1 MRQYMSNSSKGKLNS
16 KERFLFLDYL
26 QNSLLNGFS
35 LGTSLELMPIIWSK
49 QKKILGQVNKRLQ
62 SGAKLSKEMERL
74 GFSKTV
80 VSQIDLAMNQ
90 GNLVECLGQLASLSR
105 LKNEQIKKLKAEM
118 SYPFVLAVMM
128 VLLLV
133 FMQTFVSSQFANT
146 GEHTGDIMLFVL
158 LVMGLLF
165 IYFLVKV
172 TTLLKK
178 QDYRSLVKLEHYPI
192 IGSTIKLYVNYL
204 LVYDAG
210 LLLAS
215 GFSLQKMCE
224 YAAKQETGSLQQVI
238 GAKVGNQLR
247 DGKSLEEIIKKEPF
261 LPNELLLLV
270 QTGAKKSDLSKRCLL
285 LGKTLFT
292 NLSNKI
298 EKLIVNVQPFC
309 FILIGLCIIG
319 MYLKLLLPMY
329 AMMQSI

>member
-80 VSQIDLAMNQ
+80 VTQIDLAMNQ

-192 IGSTIKLYVNYL
+192 IGSNIKLYVNYL

>member
-80 VSQIDLAMNQ
+80 VTQIDLAMNQ

-192 IGSTIKLYVNYL
+192 IGSNIKLYVNYL

-247 DGKSLEEIIKKEPF
+247 DGKGLEEIIKKEPF

>member
-35 LGTSLELMPIIWSK
+35 LGTSLELMPIVWSK

-80 VSQIDLAMNQ
+80 VTQIDLAMNQ

-238 GAKVGNQLR
+238 GAKVGNLLR
-247 DGKSLEEIIKKEPF
+247 DGKSLEEIIKKESF

>member
-1 MRQYMSNSSKGKLNS
+1 MRQYLSNSSKGKLNS

-35 LGTSLELMPIIWSK
+35 LGTSLELMPIVWSK
-49 QKKILGQVNKRLQ
+49 QKKILGQLNKHLQ
-62 SGAKLSKEMERL
+62 AGAKLSKEMKRL

-80 VSQIDLAMNQ
+80 VTQIDLAMNQ

-128 VLLLV
+128 VLLLA

-215 GFSLQKMCE
+215 GFSLQKICE

>member
-80 VSQIDLAMNQ
+80 VTQIDLAMNQ

-247 DGKSLEEIIKKEPF
+247 AGKGLEEIIKKESF
-261 LPNELLLLV
+261 LPNELLLLM

>member
-1 MRQYMSNSSKGKLNS
+1 MRQYLSNSSKGKLNS

-35 LGTSLELMPIIWSK
+35 LGTSLELMPIVWSK
-49 QKKILGQVNKRLQ
+49 QKKILGQLNKHLQ
-62 SGAKLSKEMERL
+62 AGAKLSKEMERL

-80 VSQIDLAMNQ
+80 VIQIDLAMNQ

-128 VLLLV
+128 VLLLA

-146 GEHTGDIMLFVL
+146 GEHTGDIVLFVL

-270 QTGAKKSDLSKRCLL
+270 QTGAKKSDLSKRSLL

-292 NLSNKI
+292 NWSNKI

-319 MYLKLLLPMY
+319 MYLKLFLPMY

>member
-80 VSQIDLAMNQ
+80 VTQIDLAMNQ

-118 SYPFVLAVMM
+118 SYPFVLAVMI

-292 NLSNKI
+292 NLSHKI

>member
-1 MRQYMSNSSKGKLNS
+1 MRQYLSNSSKGKLNS

-35 LGTSLELMPIIWSK
+35 LGTSLELMPIVWSK
-49 QKKILGQVNKRLQ
+49 QKKILGQLNKRLQ
-62 SGAKLSKEMERL
+62 AGAKLSKEMERL

-80 VSQIDLAMNQ
+80 VIQIDLAMNQ

-128 VLLLV
+128 VLLLA

>member
-35 LGTSLELMPIIWSK
+35 LGTSLELMPIVWSK

-80 VSQIDLAMNQ
+80 VTQIDLAMNQ

>member
-16 KERFLFLDYL
+16 EERFLFLDYL

-35 LGTSLELMPIIWSK
+35 LGTSLELMPIVWSK

-80 VSQIDLAMNQ
+80 VTQIDLAMNQ

-298 EKLIVNVQPFC
+298 EKLIANVQPFC

>member
-80 VSQIDLAMNQ
+80 VTQIDLAMNQ

-247 DGKSLEEIIKKEPF
+247 DGTSLEEIIKKEPF

>member
-1 MRQYMSNSSKGKLNS
+1 MRQYLSNSSKGKLNS
-16 KERFLFLDYL
+16 RERFLFLDYL

-35 LGTSLELMPIIWSK
+35 LGTSLELMPIVWSK
-49 QKKILGQVNKRLQ
+49 QKKILGQLNKRLQ

-80 VSQIDLAMNQ
+80 VTQIDLAMNQ

>member
-35 LGTSLELMPIIWSK
+35 LGTSLELMPIVWSK

-80 VSQIDLAMNQ
+80 VTQIDLAMNQ

-128 VLLLV
+128 VLLLA

>member
-1 MRQYMSNSSKGKLNS
+1 MRQYLSNSSRGKLNS

-35 LGTSLELMPIIWSK
+35 LGTSLELMPIVWPK
-49 QKKILGQVNKRLQ
+49 QKKILGKLNKRLQ
-62 SGAKLSKEMERL
+62 SGTKLSKEMERL

-80 VSQIDLAMNQ
+80 VTQIDLAMNQ

-133 FMQTFVSSQFANT
+133 FMQTFVSSQFAST

-178 QDYRSLVKLEHYPI
+178 QDYRSLVKLGHYPI

-247 DGKSLEEIIKKEPF
+247 AGKGLEEIIKKEPF
-261 LPNELLLLV
+261 LPNELLLLM

>member
-62 SGAKLSKEMERL
+62 AGAKLSKEMERL

-80 VSQIDLAMNQ
+80 VTQIDLAMNQ

-192 IGSTIKLYVNYL
+192 IGSNIKLYVNYL

>member
-16 KERFLFLDYL
+16 EERFLFLDYL

-80 VSQIDLAMNQ
+80 VTQIDLAMNQ

-118 SYPFVLAVMM
+118 SYPFVLAVML

>member
-1 MRQYMSNSSKGKLNS
+1 MSNSSKGKLNS

-80 VSQIDLAMNQ
+80 VTQIDLAMNQ

>member
-1 MRQYMSNSSKGKLNS
+1 MRQYLSNSSKGKLNS

-35 LGTSLELMPIIWSK
+35 LGTSLELMPIVWSK
-49 QKKILGQVNKRLQ
+49 QKKILGQLNKHLQ
-62 SGAKLSKEMERL
+62 AGAKLSKEMERL

-80 VSQIDLAMNQ
+80 VTQIDLAMNQ

-247 DGKSLEEIIKKEPF
+247 DGTSLEEIIKKEPF

>member
-1 MRQYMSNSSKGKLNS
+1 MRQYLSNSSKGKLNS

-49 QKKILGQVNKRLQ
+49 QKKILGQLNKRLQ
-62 SGAKLSKEMERL
+62 AGAKLSKEMERL

-80 VSQIDLAMNQ
+80 VTQIDLAMNQ

>member
-16 KERFLFLDYL
+16 EERFLFLDYL

-80 VSQIDLAMNQ
+80 VTQIDLAMNQ

>member
-80 VSQIDLAMNQ
+80 VTQIDLAMNQ

>member
-16 KERFLFLDYL
+16 EERFLFLDYL

-80 VSQIDLAMNQ
+80 VTQIDLAMNQ

-247 DGKSLEEIIKKEPF
+247 DGTSLEEIIKKEPF

>member
-1 MRQYMSNSSKGKLNS
+1 MRQYLSNSSKGKLNS

-80 VSQIDLAMNQ
+80 VTQIDLAMNQ

-247 DGKSLEEIIKKEPF
+247 DGTSLEEIIKKEPF

>member
-1 MRQYMSNSSKGKLNS
+1 
-16 KERFLFLDYL
+16 
-26 QNSLLNGFS
+26 
-35 LGTSLELMPIIWSK
+35 
-49 QKKILGQVNKRLQ
+49 
-62 SGAKLSKEMERL
+62 MERL

-80 VSQIDLAMNQ
+80 VTQIDLAMNQ

-178 QDYRSLVKLEHYPI
+178 QDYRSLVKLGHYPI
-192 IGSTIKLYVNYL
+192 IGSNIKLYVNYL

-224 YAAKQETGSLQQVI
+224 YAAKQESGSLQQVM

>member
-1 MRQYMSNSSKGKLNS
+1 MRQYLSNSSRGKLNS

-35 LGTSLELMPIIWSK
+35 LGTSLELMPIVWPK
-49 QKKILGQVNKRLQ
+49 QKKILEQLNKRLQ

-80 VSQIDLAMNQ
+80 VTQIDLAMNQ
-90 GNLVECLGQLASLSR
+90 GNLIECLGQLASLSR

>member
-80 VSQIDLAMNQ
+80 VTQIDLAMNQ

-247 DGKSLEEIIKKEPF
+247 DGKSLEEIIKKESF
-261 LPNELLLLV
+261 LPNELLLLM

>member
-35 LGTSLELMPIIWSK
+35 LGTSLELMPIVWSK
-49 QKKILGQVNKRLQ
+49 QKKILGQLNKRLQ

-80 VSQIDLAMNQ
+80 VTQIDLAMNQ

>member
-1 MRQYMSNSSKGKLNS
+1 MRQYLSNSSKGKLNS

-35 LGTSLELMPIIWSK
+35 LGTSLELMPIVWPK
-49 QKKILGQVNKRLQ
+49 QKKILGKLNKRLQ

-80 VSQIDLAMNQ
+80 VTQIDLAMNQ

>member
-1 MRQYMSNSSKGKLNS
+1 MRQYLSNSSRGKLNS

-35 LGTSLELMPIIWSK
+35 LGTSLELMPIVWPK
-49 QKKILGQVNKRLQ
+49 QKKILEQLNKRLQ

-80 VSQIDLAMNQ
+80 VTQIDLAMNQ
-90 GNLVECLGQLASLSR
+90 GNLIECLGQLASLSR

-247 DGKSLEEIIKKEPF
+247 DGKSLEEIIKKESF

-292 NLSNKI
+292 NLSSKI

>member
-1 MRQYMSNSSKGKLNS
+1 MRQYLSNSSKGKLNS

-35 LGTSLELMPIIWSK
+35 LGTSLELMPIVWSK
-49 QKKILGQVNKRLQ
+49 QKKILGQLNKRLQ

-80 VSQIDLAMNQ
+80 VTQIDLAMNQ

>member
-80 VSQIDLAMNQ
+80 VTQIDLAMNQ

-292 NLSNKI
+292 NLSHKI

>member
-1 MRQYMSNSSKGKLNS
+1 MRQYLSNSSKGKLNS
-16 KERFLFLDYL
+16 RERFLFLDYL

-35 LGTSLELMPIIWSK
+35 LGTSLELMPIVWSK
-49 QKKILGQVNKRLQ
+49 QKKILGKLNKRLQ
-62 SGAKLSKEMERL
+62 SGTKLSKEMERL

-80 VSQIDLAMNQ
+80 VTQIDLAMNQ

-133 FMQTFVSSQFANT
+133 FMQTFVSSQFAST

-178 QDYRSLVKLEHYPI
+178 QDYRSLVKLGHYPI

-247 DGKSLEEIIKKEPF
+247 AGKGLEEIIKKEPF
-261 LPNELLLLV
+261 LPNELLLLM

>member
-1 MRQYMSNSSKGKLNS
+1 MRQYLSNSSKGKLNS

-35 LGTSLELMPIIWSK
+35 LGTSLELMPIVWSK
-49 QKKILGQVNKRLQ
+49 QKKILGQLNKHLQ
-62 SGAKLSKEMERL
+62 AGAKLSKEMERL

-80 VSQIDLAMNQ
+80 VTQIDLAMNQ

-128 VLLLV
+128 VLLLL

-247 DGKSLEEIIKKEPF
+247 DGTSLEEIIKKEPF

>member
-1 MRQYMSNSSKGKLNS
+1 MRQYLSNSSKGKLNS

-35 LGTSLELMPIIWSK
+35 LGTSLELMPIVWSK
-49 QKKILGQVNKRLQ
+49 QKKILGQLNKRLQ

-80 VSQIDLAMNQ
+80 VIQIDLAMNQ

-128 VLLLV
+128 VLLLA

>member
-1 MRQYMSNSSKGKLNS
+1 MRQYLSNSSKGKLNS
-16 KERFLFLDYL
+16 EERFLFLDYL

-49 QKKILGQVNKRLQ
+49 QKKILGQLNKHLQ
-62 SGAKLSKEMERL
+62 AGAKLSKEMERL

-80 VSQIDLAMNQ
+80 VTQIDLAMNQ

-247 DGKSLEEIIKKEPF
+247 DGTSLEEIIKKEPF

>member
-1 MRQYMSNSSKGKLNS
+1 MRQYLSNSSKGKLNS

-80 VSQIDLAMNQ
+80 VTQIDLAMNQ